1 MLMRHATAQDAKS
14 RQEPIWSPF
23 MHWATTVSDSG
34 APQKALFKYMGPA
47 PPEGT
52 GPHRYLLLAYEK
64 KEENEELK
72 TEVQVDDDHR
82 PKFPIEE
89 FVRQNQLELV

>member
-1 MLMRHATAQDAKS
+1 
-14 RQEPIWSPF
+14 

-34 APQKALFKYMGPA
+34 SPQKPLFKYMGPA

-52 GPHRYLLLAYEK
+52 GPHRYILLAYTKQSEG
-64 KEENEELK
+64 EELQ
-72 TEVQVDDDHR
+72 TEVKQDDDHR

-89 FVRQNQLELV
+89 FVRKNQLELV